1 MRRITDTELVR
12 NYCFNNNG
20 DIFDLNY
27 LANKDFKD
35 IPHVNLRKIVTRLI
49 DAVLLRQ
56 ISKGVYVIGEPDL
69 SNEDRVIKHYLDNEK
84 GMAVSDY
91 LLFREGY

>member
-12 NYCFNNNG
+12 NYCVNNNG

-49 DAVLLRQ
+49 DAGLLRQ
-56 ISKGVYVIGEPDL
+56 I
-69 SNEDRVIKHYLDNEK
+69 
-84 GMAVSDY
+84 
-91 LLFREGY
+91 